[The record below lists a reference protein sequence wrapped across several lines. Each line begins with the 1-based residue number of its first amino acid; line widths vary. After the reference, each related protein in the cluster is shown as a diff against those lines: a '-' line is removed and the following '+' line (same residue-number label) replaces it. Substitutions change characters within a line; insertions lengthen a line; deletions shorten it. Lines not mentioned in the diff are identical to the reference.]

1 MSFVPQT
8 AVRRNNKGAEA
19 EGILDDDYDEGREKR
34 EAEREKKRR
43 GVEEFGAGMEK
54 GGREEEEDVQGRQK
68 RRTGG
73 RMASGNVFRGL

>member
-19 EGILDDDYDEGREKR
+19 EGILDDDYDEKR
-34 EAEREKKRR
+34 EEREEKREKKRM
-43 GVEEFGAGMEK
+43 GVEEFGSGLEKGGRDPEEEK
-54 GGREEEEDVQGRQK
+54 GGREK

-73 RMASGNVFRGL
+73 RMASGNTFRSM